1 VPTSIVPS
9 RFVIG
14 PAVVRYRAVGVNT
27 AWTEVGV
34 TLDDAVMRLPTEW
47 FTPDNLS
54 GVMGPVQGLDV
65 LRSVGVEIEF
75 TLAEIAGEKLAL
87 AIPGARYTAPVD
99 TVKSSGHL
107 DTTTT
112 AATVAGAT
120 VLPLTAVTNGSVGDT
135 IKIDTGASAEFRRIV
150 AINSLNVTVDWP
162 LAYAHSSGAVVEE
175 SDGDNRSLVEMPIV
189 RRQPD
194 SAYREWS
201 LVAESGRSEPVELV
215 IPRGISTTTGA
226 EVTIGDDSLAGI
238 RVTIAGRLNPSD
250 LTASIFRLYAPN
262 PA

>member
-1 VPTSIVPS
+1 MPASVTPS

-14 PAVVRYRAVGVNT
+14 PAIVRYRAVGVNT
-27 AWTEVGV
+27 PYTEVGG

-47 FTPDNLS
+47 FSPDNLS

-65 LRSVGVEIEF
+65 LRRVGVEIEF

-120 VLPLTAVTNGSVGDT
+120 VLPLTAVTNGAVGDYV
-135 IKIDTGASAEFRRIV
+135 KVDTGSLAEFRRIV
-150 AINSLNVTVDWP
+150 AIDTLNVTVDWP
-162 LAYAHSSGAVVEE
+162 LMFAHASGAAVEE
-175 SDGDNRSLVEMPIV
+175 SDSDNRSLVEMPIV

-194 SAYREWS
+194 TAYREWS
-201 LVAESGRSEPVELV
+201 IVAESGKSEPVELV
-215 IPRGISTTTGA
+215 IPRGISQTTGA
-226 EVTIGDDSLAGI
+226 EVTIGDDALAGI
-238 RVTIAGRLNPSD
+238 RVTIAGRLDPSN
-250 LTASIFRLYAPN
+250 LSTSIFKLFAP
-262 PA
+262 AA